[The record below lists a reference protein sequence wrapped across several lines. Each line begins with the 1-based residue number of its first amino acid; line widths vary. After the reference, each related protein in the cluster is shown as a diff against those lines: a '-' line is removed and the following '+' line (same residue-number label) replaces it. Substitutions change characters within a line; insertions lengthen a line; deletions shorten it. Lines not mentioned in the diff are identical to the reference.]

1 MRTAAVLK
9 GCTTTQPKTPPT
21 PAVANLTARGT
32 PSEDAIVRDNYK
44 VDRDRRLCLLGIPS
58 DLQAASRDS

>member
-44 VDRDRRLCLLGIPS
+44 VDRTGAC
-58 DLQAASRDS
+58 AC

>member
-32 PSEDAIVRDNYK
+32 PSEEAMFCTHVRDNNYK
-44 VDRDRRLCLLGIPS
+44 VDRTSCLLVTYWPP
-58 DLQAASRDS
+58 